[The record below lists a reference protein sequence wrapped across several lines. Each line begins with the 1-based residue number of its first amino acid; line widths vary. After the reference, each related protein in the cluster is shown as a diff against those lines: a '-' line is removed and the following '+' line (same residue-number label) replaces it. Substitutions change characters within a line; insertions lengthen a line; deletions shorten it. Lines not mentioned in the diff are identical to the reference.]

1 MQQVALIY
9 NPASGQY
16 SARRMAAVESALA
29 TLRAA
34 GVQVDALE
42 CKLPED
48 ATAHAE
54 EAVRKGCD
62 TVLACGGDGTVHAI
76 LQSMVGTHVALGV
89 LPLGTANA
97 LAASLG
103 LTGNLAG
110 VAQTLLTAVPTRIP
124 VGRIHFKDGAGD
136 AAARYFIV
144 AAGVGADALLMSRL
158 DPGLKRRFG
167 YALYL
172 VEAARIWA
180 TNAFPLFVA
189 SIATEDGDASGGN
202 ASRVEISQLL
212 VARVRSFG
220 GAINELVPGA
230 TLRSES
236 LHLMAVKTRS
246 RLRYMRFL
254 IALLLGRHTFYDGI
268 ELIETAAVECR
279 ARNGSTT
286 PIFVEADGE
295 VLGTLPVRI
304 EVVADALTLLIPA
317 DARP

>member
-1 MQQVALIY
+1 MQRVALIY
-9 NPASGQY
+9 NPVSGQH
-16 SARRMAAVESALA
+16 SARRMAAVESALG

-34 GVQVDALE
+34 GVEVEALE
-42 CKLPED
+42 CRLPED

-54 EAVRKGCD
+54 QAVRSGCD

-76 LQSMVGTHVALGV
+76 LQSLVGTQVALGV

-103 LTGNLAG
+103 LTGKLAG
-110 VAQTLLTAVPTRIP
+110 VAQMLLNAVPTRIP
-124 VGRIHFKDGAGD
+124 AGRIHFKDSAGD
-136 AAARYFIV
+136 MSSRYFVV

-180 TNAFPLFVA
+180 TNPFPLFMA
-189 SIATEDGDASGGN
+189 SIADKGSDAP
-202 ASRVEISQLL
+202 RVLEVSQLL

-230 TLRSES
+230 TLLSES
-236 LHLMAVKTRS
+236 LHLMAFKTRS

-254 IALLLGRHTFYDGI
+254 VALLLGRHTFHDGI
-268 ELIETAAVECR
+268 ELIETSAVECG
-279 ARNGSTT
+279 ARNGSLA
-286 PIFVEADGE
+286 PIYVEADGE
-295 VLGTLPVRI
+295 VLGSLPVRI
-304 EVVADALTLLIPA
+304 EVVTDALTLLIPA